1 MNVPGRDDDADGFY
15 SVVVITVDFDSTN
28 TSSTLVRILM
38 HEVFASYVIKNDA
51 KWSETCGI
59 DSSSNTQP
67 ISDHNGFPK
76 KSSRLFFAP
85 VRDFAALESFDF
97 WTFFRSLCYLG

>member
-1 MNVPGRDDDADGFY
+1 MNVHGREDDAEGFY

-28 TSSTLVRILM
+28 TSSTLVRILI

-59 DSSSNTQP
+59 DSSSNTKP
-67 ISDHNGFPK
+67 IHDHNGFPK
-76 KSSRLFFAP
+76 KKFA
-85 VRDFAALESFDF
+85 
-97 WTFFRSLCYLG
+97 TFFPSGA